1 MPGEPMLTVRR
12 GLHARGGPGPFDVPV
27 VQEGNE
33 LEEQPGMLARNGRG
47 KHSEAPTVTS
57 ENGRPVISAPAPQ
70 RGANAAMDRNQSVRE
85 AHESEGIVRKSPAT
99 QVVAQGQVSRSQE
112 ASPARSPKSDAPQP
126 TLSQSE
132 LGQKVKLAARE
143 DADGS
148 SRQMT
153 AELKAALT
161 SAGKPPV
168 AAMVKEVTA
177 EHARTAHAREAQSES
192 EMVRNIVREEKV
204 AASHTRPL
212 EDGFRQRPQE
222 TQADRGGAADAVKAV
237 NGSRVHIGTVE
248 VRTTIAQR
256 APVQEAAV
264 APQLMVE
271 RGAPGR
277 ARAAGAEPL
286 ARGLAWSYGLV
297 QG

>member
-1 MPGEPMLTVRR
+1 MPGEPMLAVQR
-12 GLHARGGPGPFDVPV
+12 GLHARGGPGPLDVPV

-33 LEEQPGMLARNGRG
+33 LEEQPGMLARYDRG
-47 KHSEAPTVTS
+47 KRSEAPTVAS
-57 ENGRPVISAPAPQ
+57 ENGQPVISAPAPR

-85 AHESEGIVRKSPAT
+85 AHESTTIVRKSPAT

-112 ASPARSPKSDAPQP
+112 VSSARSPKSDAPQP
-126 TLSQSE
+126 TLSHSE
-132 LGQKVKLAARE
+132 PGQKVKLPARE
-143 DADGS
+143 DADSS

-153 AELKAALT
+153 ADRKALST
-161 SAGKPPV
+161 SAGTPPV
-168 AAMVKEVTA
+168 AAVVKEVRA
-177 EHARTAHAREAQSES
+177 ERARIAHAHEAQSES
-192 EMVRNIVREEKV
+192 ERVRNIVREEKV
-204 AASHTRPL
+204 AASHARPL

-222 TQADRGGAADAVKAV
+222 MRGDPVGE
-237 NGSRVHIGTVE
+237 GSAISGTRVRIGTVE
-248 VRTTIAQR
+248 VRTTVAQP
-256 APVQEAAV
+256 APVQAAAV

-277 ARAAGAEPL
+277 ARAGGGEPL